1 MLKTLLKLQFA
12 QFFSSLGNRH
22 SKKGA
27 DKPRSRGGMILLG
40 VLLAYC
46 AVVFMGML
54 GMASM
59 PTRSFFLVI
68 STYSVP

>member
-12 QFFSSLGNRH
+12 QFFSSLGNRR

-27 DKPRSRGGMILLG
+27 DKPRSRGSMILLG

-46 AVVFMGML
+46 AVVFMGM
-54 GMASM
+54 
-59 PTRSFFLVI
+59 
-68 STYSVP
+68 